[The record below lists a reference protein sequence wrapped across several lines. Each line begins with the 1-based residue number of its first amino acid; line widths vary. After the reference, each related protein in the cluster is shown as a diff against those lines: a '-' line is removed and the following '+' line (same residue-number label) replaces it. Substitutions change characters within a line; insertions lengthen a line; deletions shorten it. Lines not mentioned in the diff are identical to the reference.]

1 MGAASPETPK
11 KGATL
16 ERFQRALG
24 GRWDK
29 LSLADRKK
37 IELSW
42 QQLSENERD
51 AIYRMYAAPDEVLAS
66 LSPEERK
73 QVFQLQVPTGEDG
86 KWLRQSC
93 PWVNPNDLST
103 SDRLFLAWVEAMKA
117 AFAAWMSSRGR

>member
-24 GRWDK
+24 KRWDH

-51 AIYRMYAAPDEVLAS
+51 AIYRMYATPDEVLAS

-73 QVFQLQVPTGEDG
+73 QVSQQKPPAAEDA
-86 KWLRQSC
+86 KWLKSSC
-93 PWVNPNDLST
+93 PWINLNDLST
-103 SDRLFLAWVEAMKA
+103 SDKLFLAWVEMIRAI
-117 AFAAWMSSRGR
+117 FAARMSNGGH